1 VLFRSGVAG
10 KAWGWL
16 KEKIGDLDLGVVSRI
31 FEVGEARAAEL
42 PKAAGVVGYTKGDPG
57 GMSAGMYQFTKDAQL
72 KFLREYGFM
81 KEFEGVR
88 FGTPE
93 WRRRWQEVASKYGE
107 RFAKAQQEFAIRE
120 YFAPGAAIA
129 EQFGINVGGS
139 RALQEMV
146 FARTVQHGVKG
157 FRNVLRDAFRGMT
170 PEQVRAM
177 SPQEIITRVYDYLI
191 ANVDK
196 YWASSAP
203 NVRKSVRRRL
213 IKEKELLLAFE
224 KQKRE
229 VKKQEGVQK
238 GITQETGNLYE
249 GMKKQSQMLSG
260 DRILGE
266 LSEQKRLY
274 GLTTEGVE
282 GLYQGDVYGFGKW
295 GIGIVDSDV
304 EREQEE
310 VKRRVIGFDVRK
322 EMEAFSSVKDGL
334 EKALSNVVGR
344 VGGGTQ
350 RVIMPGGDAF
360 SRVPLFPE
368 DVGLVMM
375 MLGLV

>member
-1 VLFRSGVAG
+1 
-10 KAWGWL
+10 
-16 KEKIGDLDLGVVSRI
+16 
-31 FEVGEARAAEL
+31 
-42 PKAAGVVGYTKGDPG
+42 
-57 GMSAGMYQFTKDAQL
+57 
-72 KFLREYGFM
+72 
-81 KEFEGVR
+81 
-88 FGTPE
+88 
-93 WRRRWQEVASKYGE
+93 
-107 RFAKAQQEFAIRE
+107 
-120 YFAPGAAIA
+120 
-129 EQFGINVGGS
+129 
-139 RALQEMV
+139 
-146 FARTVQHGVKG
+146 
-157 FRNVLRDAFRGMT
+157 MT

-177 SPQEIITRVYDYLI
+177 SPQEIITRVYDHLI

-196 YWASSAP
+196 YWESSAP
-203 NVRKSVRRRL
+203 NVRESVRRRL

-229 VKKQEGVQK
+229 VKKQESMQK
-238 GITQETGNLYE
+238 GITQATGNLYE

-282 GLYQGDVYGFGKW
+282 GLYQGDVYGLGKW

-334 EKALSNVVGR
+334 EKALSNVVSK

-350 RVIMPGGDAF
+350 RLIMPGGDAF